1 MFVNPNWY
9 AVDDGEFA
17 LRELQNLE
25 FVQIMGVR
33 APVKSGTK
41 GVNRFSFKLRNPRCS
56 SFPFSIVMF
65 LSVLCL
71 IGLTG
76 ATAIP
81 TNSIEENEGITE
93 SGAEELETT
102 KSRPPKNITTFNMD
116 TIDSLQ
122 VVEDH
127 IQDEDYASAEAKLA
141 ELWTNEAELTLSEKA
156 ELSYMSS
163 RISYIQQDLEAT
175 ITHLEDV
182 LEFKD
187 NIAYAR
193 EEEVLLRLAKL
204 YLSEKEHVKAHTRL
218 NEWLEIAEE
227 PKARDLAFA
236 GDLFVKIKSYT
247 RAQEYLERA
256 IEKQEENGLE
266 VDSRWSELL
275 DYVEKKLKTEN

>member
-1 MFVNPNWY
+1 MIRLSFI
-9 AVDDGEFA
+9 
-17 LRELQNLE
+17 LRS
-25 FVQIMGVR
+25 
-33 APVKSGTK
+33 PW
-41 GVNRFSFKLRNPRCS
+41 CS
-56 SFPFSIVMF
+56 SFPFSIGMF
-65 LSVLCL
+65 FSILCL
-71 IGLTG
+71 ISSNG
-76 ATAIP
+76 ASAIP
-81 TNSIEENEGITE
+81 TNSIEENEGTTE
-93 SGAEELETT
+93 SVSKEPEKTE
-102 KSRPPKNITTFNMD
+102 SRPPKNITTFNMH

-127 IQDEDYASAEAKLA
+127 IQDEDYTSAETKLA

-182 LEFKD
+182 LEFRD
-187 NIAYAR
+187 NIAYSR

-247 RAQEYLERA
+247 RAQEYLKRA
-256 IEKQEENGLE
+256 IEQQKENGLE